1 MRIEEITFCRHR
13 KAASRYNFDF
23 LLQAAQTAFSIT
35 LGKLESSAVIAAGQQ
50 EHNEASA
57 SKIASFP
64 C

>member
-35 LGKLESSAVIAAGQQ
+35 LGKLESSAVIAA
-50 EHNEASA
+50 
-57 SKIASFP
+57 
-64 C
+64 